1 VTKAYE
7 KGTSDWRERR
17 VKRKQVRY
25 LLLSLGL
32 ACLASAIFC
41 LVLWSLSQ
49 PSGSR
54 RVQNPF
60 EEIERATPVLPK
72 R

>member
-7 KGTSDWRERR
+7 KDTSDWRERR
-17 VKRKQVRY
+17 LKRKQVRY

-32 ACLASAIFC
+32 ACLVSAVFC

-49 PSGSR
+49 PSTSKP
-54 RVQNPF
+54 VHDPL
-60 EEIERATPVLPK
+60 EELERATPVLPK